1 MILWKIIYLLRKMI
15 ILENKLNSNND
26 FNNED
31 KNKNENNIEM
41 KQI

>member
-31 KNKNENNIEM
+31 KNKM
-41 KQI
+41 KIK